1 MSDLPEGWVHELL
14 STLAQWGSGGTPSRN
29 NLAYYGGN
37 IPWIKTGELGQGII
51 TDTEEKITEL
61 GLQKSSAKIF
71 PKGSVAVAMYGATIG
86 KTAILDIDA
95 ATNQACAVGIP
106 VEGLTTK
113 EYLFYYLTSQKD
125 AFVKAG
131 QGGAQ
136 PNISQTVIKNWSVPL
151 APLNEQ
157 KRIADKLDRLL
168 AKVDACRERCD
179 RIPLILKRFRQSV
192 LAAATS
198 GELTEDWREA
208 NNLSLN
214 WKEYPLSDLTEKVTD
229 GEHLTPKRTS
239 SGKFLLSARNVLN
252 GSIVLEDVDYVDDL
266 EFKRIRKRCDPS
278 IGDVLLSC
286 SGSVGRVAIVDQDD
300 CYVMVRSVAMIRPRK
315 ELLSTYLMYGL
326 RSPNLQSQIS
336 KKSKATAQAN
346 IFLGAIKSLVLPL
359 PTLKEQQE
367 IICRVDKLFA
377 FADRLESRYQT
388 ARAKCDQLTPAL
400 LEKAFQGELVP
411 QDPNDEPASVLLERI
426 KSLRSSMGTHPI
438 KPHQRNTTSE
448 KSKSYSFKVKM
459 LKRKDIQPSHLSDI
473 LKASGSLTAEA
484 LWTASQLEI
493 DDFYDQLKDEEA
505 QNLLKE
511 TRAENSDAFRL
522 LEAA

>member
-37 IPWIKTGELGQGII
+37 IPWIKTGELGQGIL
-51 TDTEEKITEL
+51 TDIEEKITEL

-179 RIPLILKRFRQSV
+179 RIPFILKRFRQSV
-192 LAAATS
+192 LTAATS
-198 GELTEDWREA
+198 GELTEDWREKQMSNTKEWSYTTA
-208 NNLSLN
+208 KDLCEWITKGTTPSKDRMYKIDGDVPYIKVYNLCFDGNLDFTVN
-214 WKEYPLSDLTEKVTD
+214 PTFIDKETHNIALKRSKVF
-229 GEHLTPKRTS
+229 P
-239 SGKFLLSARNVLN
+239 
-252 GSIVLEDVDYVDDL
+252 
-266 EFKRIRKRCDPS
+266 
-278 IGDVLLSC
+278 GDVLMNI
-286 SGSVGRVAIVDQDD
+286 VGPPLGKVSIVPALYPEWNINQAIAVFKVKDKTYNKFLA
-300 CYVMVRSVAMIRPRK
+300 YV
-315 ELLSTYLMYGL
+315 LMSEKTLADIIG
-326 RSPNLQSQIS
+326 
-336 KKSKATAQAN
+336 KAKATAGQFN
-346 IFLGAIKSLVLPL
+346 L
-359 PTLKEQQE
+359 TLE
-367 IICRVDKLFA
+367 ICREIVVPVPSLDEQHEIVRRVEILFA
-377 FADRLESRYQT
+377 FADRLESRYQK

-426 KSLRSSMGTHPI
+426 KSLRSSPETNQT
-438 KPHQRNTTSE
+438 KPQR
-448 KSKSYSFKVKM
+448 
-459 LKRKDIQPSHLSDI
+459 
-473 LKASGSLTAEA
+473 
-484 LWTASQLEI
+484 
-493 DDFYDQLKDEEA
+493 
-505 QNLLKE
+505 
-511 TRAENSDAFRL
+511 RARRAG
-522 LEAA
+522 

>member
-1 MSDLPEGWVHELL
+1 VSELQPEKWLITTIDEVTTNTAQRQPRQDENFIYIDIGSIDREQKII
-14 STLAQWGSGGTPSRN
+14 STPEEMLGKDAPSRARKVVQTGDILVSTTRP
-29 NLAYYGGN
+29 NLN
-37 IPWIKTGELGQGII
+37 
-51 TDTEEKITEL
+51 
-61 GLQKSSAKIF
+61 
-71 PKGSVAVAMYGATIG
+71 AVAMVPEKFNNQIASTGFDVLRAPN
-86 KTAILDIDA
+86 ID
-95 ATNQACAVGIP
+95 P
-106 VEGLTTK
+106 RW
-113 EYLFYYLTSQKD
+113 LFYIVRTTDFVQAMSELVQGALYPAIRSKD
-125 AFVKAG
+125 IRSFE
-131 QGGAQ
+131 
-136 PNISQTVIKNWSVPL
+136 IPL

-198 GELTEDWREA
+198 GELTEDWREE
-208 NNLSLN
+208 NNLNLD

-239 SGKFLLSARNVLN
+239 SGKFLLSARNILN

-286 SGSVGRVAIVDQDD
+286 SGSVGRVAIVDQDN

-326 RSPNLQSQIS
+326 QSPNLQSQIAE
-336 KKSKATAQAN
+336 KSRATAQAN

-359 PTLKEQQE
+359 PTLTEQQE
-367 IICRVDKLFA
+367 IISRVDKLFT
-377 FADRLESRYQT
+377 FADRLETRYQK
-388 ARAKCDQLTPAL
+388 ARKKCDQLTPAL

-426 KSLRSSMGTHPI
+426 KSLRFS
-438 KPHQRNTTSE
+438 
-448 KSKSYSFKVKM
+448 
-459 LKRKDIQPSHLSDI
+459 
-473 LKASGSLTAEA
+473 AEA
-484 LWTASQLEI
+484 KQTKPRRRKTAPS
-493 DDFYDQLKDEEA
+493 
-505 QNLLKE
+505 
-511 TRAENSDAFRL
+511 R
-522 LEAA
+522 

>member
-179 RIPLILKRFRQSV
+179 RIPFILKRFRQSV
-192 LAAATS
+192 LTAATS
-198 GELTEDWREA
+198 GELTEDWREKQMSNTKEWSYTTA
-208 NNLSLN
+208 KDLCEWITKGTTPSKDRMYKIDGDVPYIKVYNLCFDGNLDFTVN
-214 WKEYPLSDLTEKVTD
+214 PTFIDKETHNIALKRSKVF
-229 GEHLTPKRTS
+229 P
-239 SGKFLLSARNVLN
+239 
-252 GSIVLEDVDYVDDL
+252 
-266 EFKRIRKRCDPS
+266 
-278 IGDVLLSC
+278 GDVLMNI
-286 SGSVGRVAIVDQDD
+286 VGPPLGKVSIVPALYPEWNINQAIAVFKVKDKTYNKFLA
-300 CYVMVRSVAMIRPRK
+300 YV
-315 ELLSTYLMYGL
+315 LMSEKTLADIIG
-326 RSPNLQSQIS
+326 
-336 KKSKATAQAN
+336 KAKATAGQFN
-346 IFLGAIKSLVLPL
+346 L
-359 PTLKEQQE
+359 TLE
-367 IICRVDKLFA
+367 ICREIVVPVPSLDEQHEIVRRVEILFA
-377 FADRLESRYQT
+377 FADRLESRYQK

-426 KSLRSSMGTHPI
+426 KSLRSSVESNQT
-438 KPHQRNTTSE
+438 KPQR
-448 KSKSYSFKVKM
+448 
-459 LKRKDIQPSHLSDI
+459 
-473 LKASGSLTAEA
+473 
-484 LWTASQLEI
+484 
-493 DDFYDQLKDEEA
+493 
-505 QNLLKE
+505 
-511 TRAENSDAFRL
+511 RARRTG
-522 LEAA
+522 

>member
-179 RIPLILKRFRQSV
+179 RIPFILKRFRQSV
-192 LAAATS
+192 LTAATS
-198 GELTEDWREA
+198 GELTEDWREKQMSNTKEWSYTTA
-208 NNLSLN
+208 KDLCEWITKGTTPSKDRMYKIDGDVPYIKVYNLCFDGNLDFTVN
-214 WKEYPLSDLTEKVTD
+214 PTFIDKETHNIALKRSKVF
-229 GEHLTPKRTS
+229 P
-239 SGKFLLSARNVLN
+239 
-252 GSIVLEDVDYVDDL
+252 
-266 EFKRIRKRCDPS
+266 
-278 IGDVLLSC
+278 GDVLMNI
-286 SGSVGRVAIVDQDD
+286 VGPPLGKVSIVPALYPEWNINQAIAVFKVKDKTYNKFLA
-300 CYVMVRSVAMIRPRK
+300 YV
-315 ELLSTYLMYGL
+315 LMSEKTLADIIG
-326 RSPNLQSQIS
+326 
-336 KKSKATAQAN
+336 KAKATAGQFN
-346 IFLGAIKSLVLPL
+346 L
-359 PTLKEQQE
+359 TLE
-367 IICRVDKLFA
+367 ICREIVVPVPSLDEQHEIVRRVEILFA
-377 FADRLESRYQT
+377 FADRLESRYQK

-426 KSLRSSMGTHPI
+426 KSLRSSPETNQT
-438 KPHQRNTTSE
+438 KPQR
-448 KSKSYSFKVKM
+448 
-459 LKRKDIQPSHLSDI
+459 
-473 LKASGSLTAEA
+473 
-484 LWTASQLEI
+484 
-493 DDFYDQLKDEEA
+493 
-505 QNLLKE
+505 
-511 TRAENSDAFRL
+511 RARRAG
-522 LEAA
+522 